1 MLDSSH
7 PLRLLYVGSV
17 TAEKGVADLLR
28 SLQLLK
34 AQGLQLELDIVGRD
48 PDGSM
53 GALARRLGLHDE
65 IKFCGVIP
73 NEDIP
78 NIMRTRDIVVIPS
91 RHEYPEGLPLTIYE
105 ALAARTPIIASDHPM
120 FRGTLVNQETA
131 VIFRAGDPGALA
143 ESIRRLAGDPEL
155 YAAISEKSSEA
166 WSALQL
172 PVTWGELIQRWLSDS
187 TPDRE
192 WLANYSIASGRY
204 NDQIA
209 AYERATDFNLG
220 RREAG

>member
-1 MLDSSH
+1 
-7 PLRLLYVGSV
+7 
-17 TAEKGVADLLR
+17 
-28 SLQLLK
+28 
-34 AQGLQLELDIVGRD
+34 
-48 PDGSM
+48 
-53 GALARRLGLHDE
+53 
-65 IKFCGVIP
+65 
-73 NEDIP
+73 
-78 NIMRTRDIVVIPS
+78 
-91 RHEYPEGLPLTIYE
+91 
-105 ALAARTPIIASDHPM
+105 M